1 MTEIRGIALKQEQKT
16 IHELVSRET
25 MACRTKVILI
35 IIHVIRHGSISVGAS
50 SACKFTQLS
59 LPR

>member
-16 IHELVSRET
+16 VHELVSRET
-25 MACRTKVILI
+25 TACRTKVILI
-35 IIHVIRHGSISVGAS
+35 VIRHGSISVGAS